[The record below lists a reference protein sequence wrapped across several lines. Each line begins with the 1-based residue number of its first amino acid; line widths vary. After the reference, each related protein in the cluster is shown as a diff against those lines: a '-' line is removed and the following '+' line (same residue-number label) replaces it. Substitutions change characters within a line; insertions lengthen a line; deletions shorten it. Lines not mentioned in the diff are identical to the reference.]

1 MSIKWGSL
9 GEVFLVGLGV
19 TVAVVVLFSLGV
31 NALAARAAALD
42 AASDGSAAGRG
53 VGAST
58 AIAVLCFGVCVLVVA
73 YGIYLIVA

>member
-1 MSIKWGSL
+1 MSVKWGAL

-19 TVAVVVLFSLGV
+19 TVAVVVLFALGV

-42 AASDGSAAGRG
+42 GAAGGRG